1 MATDGRAQ
9 GVDVTFNP
17 ERLWRI
23 VDGGKG
29 GGKADV
35 AMEIAEMFVLTA
47 APIAQREPAPD
58 LFNIVVPFR
67 NSSLYPLTPRFPAI
81 VGFYPYARRLLSVV
95 VLLTALSG
103 VAYADARSDA
113 KAQVEFGIA
122 VAQRGLWKEA
132 IYRWE
137 RATQIDPTYAAGF
150 NNLAV
155 AYEHEGMLDKAAE
168 AYERALKLEP
178 NNALVRQNFELF
190 KEIHDRTTQSQTP

>member
-1 MATDGRAQ
+1 M
-9 GVDVTFNP
+9 P
-17 ERLWRI
+17 
-23 VDGGKG
+23 
-29 GGKADV
+29 
-35 AMEIAEMFVLTA
+35 
-47 APIAQREPAPD
+47 
-58 LFNIVVPFR
+58 
-67 NSSLYPLTPRFPAI
+67 
-81 VGFYPYARRLLSVV
+81 RRLLTVV
-95 VLLTALSG
+95 LLLTALTG

-132 IYRWE
+132 LYRWE

-155 AYEHEGMLDKAAE
+155 GYEHEGMLDKAAE

-190 KEIHDRTTQSQTP
+190 KEIHDRTNQSQTP

>member
-1 MATDGRAQ
+1 M
-9 GVDVTFNP
+9 P
-17 ERLWRI
+17 
-23 VDGGKG
+23 K
-29 GGKADV
+29 
-35 AMEIAEMFVLTA
+35 
-47 APIAQREPAPD
+47 
-58 LFNIVVPFR
+58 
-67 NSSLYPLTPRFPAI
+67 
-81 VGFYPYARRLLSVV
+81 RLLSVVV
-95 VLLTALSG
+95 VLLTALGG

-137 RATQIDPTYAAGF
+137 RASQIDPTYAAGF

-190 KEIHDRTTQSQTP
+190 KEIHDRTIQSQTP

>member
-1 MATDGRAQ
+1 MSQ
-9 GVDVTFNP
+9 
-17 ERLWRI
+17 
-23 VDGGKG
+23 
-29 GGKADV
+29 
-35 AMEIAEMFVLTA
+35 
-47 APIAQREPAPD
+47 
-58 LFNIVVPFR
+58 
-67 NSSLYPLTPRFPAI
+67 
-81 VGFYPYARRLLSVV
+81 RLLSAV
-95 VLLTALSG
+95 VLFVALSG

-178 NNALVRQNFELF
+178 NNQLVRQNFELF
-190 KEIHDRTTQSQTP
+190 KEIHDRSNQPQNP

>member
-1 MATDGRAQ
+1 M
-9 GVDVTFNP
+9 P
-17 ERLWRI
+17 
-23 VDGGKG
+23 
-29 GGKADV
+29 
-35 AMEIAEMFVLTA
+35 M
-47 APIAQREPAPD
+47 
-58 LFNIVVPFR
+58 
-67 NSSLYPLTPRFPAI
+67 
-81 VGFYPYARRLLSVV
+81 RLLSVV

-103 VAYADARSDA
+103 VAHADARSEA
-113 KAQVEFGIA
+113 KAQVEFGIT

-178 NNALVRQNFELF
+178 NSVLIRQNFELF
-190 KEIHDRTTQSQTP
+190 KEIHDRTNQSQTP